1 MKKIPKSSRK
11 LPKLLGLKRVKL
23 LYIDIYIRIIMK
35 YTTLCYLAVFFIFM
49 IFVSIYFQWSY
60 REGLVNIDPTIVN
73 SNIPYGKG
81 LSNEFILTGLN
92 DFANQASKIKITK
105 INVIG
110 DNSIPPANETNN
122 ATISLN
128 GRNIGPIVNNVDF
141 LAKVIKDMSRG
152 VKSIDI
158 QYTS

>member
-1 MKKIPKSSRK
+1 
-11 LPKLLGLKRVKL
+11 
-23 LYIDIYIRIIMK
+23 
-35 YTTLCYLAVFFIFM
+35 M

-128 GRNIGPIVNNVDF
+128 GRNIGPIANNTNQ
-141 LAKVIKDMSRG
+141 LASLINMLTRTA
-152 VKSIDI
+152 KSIDI
-158 QYTS
+158 QYITS

>member
-1 MKKIPKSSRK
+1 
-11 LPKLLGLKRVKL
+11 
-23 LYIDIYIRIIMK
+23 
-35 YTTLCYLAVFFIFM
+35 M